1 MESGEVVK
9 VMDKVKSQN
18 GVSFGRDVEFEC
30 VAKHVEKEI
39 GKCLFIYF
47 MCLEIYVEIT
57 FDPGLAN

>member
-39 GKCLFIYF
+39 GKCLFIYLF
-47 MCLEIYVEIT
+47 HVSGDLCGNH
-57 FDPGLAN
+57 F